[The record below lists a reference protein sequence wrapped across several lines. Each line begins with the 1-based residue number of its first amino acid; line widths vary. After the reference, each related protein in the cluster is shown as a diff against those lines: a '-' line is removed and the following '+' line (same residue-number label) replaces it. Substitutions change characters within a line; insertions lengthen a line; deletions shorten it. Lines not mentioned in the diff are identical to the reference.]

1 MAKKSL
7 TIYLEIKELG
17 VFCSGNRKFTLL
29 MKSKLFS
36 VLQKP
41 LPLTDLCGC

>member
-1 MAKKSL
+1 MANNLL
-7 TIYLEIKELG
+7 TIYLETKELG

-29 MKSKLFS
+29 LKSKIFS
-36 VLQKP
+36 ALQKP